1 MLIFAF
7 WSKKKKNLLFV
18 LVMAGASDL
27 CLWVPEFGWGVGDAL
42 PPCQSRGTVVRPL
55 ECDHGPGSRLLSS
68 PSLFLCFLTPV
79 LVAAALLNERM
90 VKIVSRLTVKA
101 LSFPRPSTVCKH
113 LKNHALPSSGLRHCP
128 ASSSTVLEFII
139 RDTFGLW
146 VSWSLT
152 GVQVPGGALLWPHWC
167 GAKEVTGGSRS
178 SGIF

>member
-1 MLIFAF
+1 
-7 WSKKKKNLLFV
+7 
-18 LVMAGASDL
+18 MAGANDL

-113 LKNHALPSSGLRHCP
+113 LKNHTLPSSGLRHCP

-167 GAKEVTGGSRS
+167 GAKEVTGSSRS